1 MFLRFAGALSDY
13 RRREIVSGR
22 FVRAQQG
29 EFNREQRVDNRL
41 LENLRHV
48 RRRLID
54 DGLSEPV
61 ANSLLG
67 RSIFV
72 RYLEDRGVINED
84 YYRRFASGLSLHTLL
99 KGSLKETYRLFD
111 ELAHRFNGDLF
122 PINDIERDQV
132 KPQHLHLLGRFSER
146 RRSSFRPDVFLGL

>member
-1 MFLRFAGALSDY
+1 MTDVLALRQELTEY

-29 EFNREQRVDNRL
+29 RFNRKHRVDYRL
-41 LENLRHV
+41 LENLRKL

-54 DGLSEPV
+54 GGLSESV

-72 RYLEDRGVINED
+72 RYLEDRGVINEN
-84 YYRRFASGLSLHTLL
+84 YFRRFASGPSFHDVLE
-99 KGSLKETYRLFD
+99 GSRDETYQLFD
-111 ELAHRFNGDLF
+111 ELARRFNGDLF
-122 PINDIERDQV
+122 PIDDPERDQV
-132 KPQHLHLLGRFSER
+132 KPQHLRLLGRFSK
-146 RRSSFRPDVFLGL
+146 G